1 MQPSGVKVI
10 LQFGE
15 GEDAGVPW
23 WRQEM
28 ESQRGVCE
36 CPPSAAP
43 TNNRGHRPHTSLPT
57 HAQRICRQEAGRNY
71 FNFIFNRR

>member
-23 WRQEM
+23 WWQEM
-28 ESQRGVCE
+28 ESQRGYVNARRPRTTGRSSSTTCPAAGE
-36 CPPSAAP
+36 CGSVR
-43 TNNRGHRPHTSLPT
+43 TG
-57 HAQRICRQEAGRNY
+57 
-71 FNFIFNRR
+71 